1 MATIDS
7 FKAPKL
13 TNKNTAS
20 EAIID
25 EDEVLIE
32 ADSLPTSTLEKD
44 AGMQVDQGEEGS
56 SEDKPSFKALKAKQM
71 TVRNIM
77 ITLQSRSMDNS
88 ICTIF

>member
-13 TNKNTAS
+13 TSKNTAS

-56 SEDKPSFKALKAKQM
+56 NEDKPSFKALKAKQM
-71 TVRNIM
+71 TVRKFI
-77 ITLQSRSMDNS
+77 ITLQSRSMDNL